1 MIQTSQLPNGIRI
14 VTDSIPEVNKVYISF
29 AMLTGS
35 QDEPREYGGLC
46 HVLEHSLFLGTQNK
60 TEKEIS
66 QISKWL
72 GGNLNAETNQ
82 DKTRLTVSVL
92 SEDIETAFELM
103 SDMIQNPIFPE
114 ESVEKEKQV
123 ILTEISDIQEDD
135 EILADNLI
143 LNAAFKQQPM
153 GLPTEGTPK
162 KVKSITADM
171 LKAFHKKNYSADKL
185 IITAVGGI
193 THEQCVSLSH
203 KYLSTFLPQ
212 QKSDKTPSQYLG
224 GDRREIANY
233 PETNVFRLGFEGCAI
248 QDLKSFVTADILS
261 TIYEDSLFDT
271 LRQEQGLLYTIKAN
285 NDAFKNTGVFIISG
299 YCTPENTP
307 AVIRSCVEQIVQ
319 SDKLITPETLKIA
332 QKKLKLD
339 LSSNDGSMED
349 RVFSHEFDMQYFGR
363 IIPLKE
369 YTEIIDSIH
378 VSDVRQMANKI
389 FTSRLSFAGYGT
401 AKHLPLYQQIT
412 DWIAEARQND
422 GKLKIQTL
430 IKKQKSKGK

>member
-1 MIQTSQLPNGIRI
+1 MIQTSQLPNNIRI
-14 VTDSIPEVNKVYISF
+14 VTDSVSDVNKVYISF

-46 HVLEHSLFLGTQNK
+46 HVLEHSLFLGTEKK

-92 SEDIETAFELM
+92 SEDVETAFELM

-162 KVKSITADM
+162 KVKSITAGI
-171 LKAFHKKNYSADKL
+171 LKAFHKKNYSSDKL
-185 IITAVGGI
+185 IVTAVGGI
-193 THEQCVSLSH
+193 THEQCVVLAH
-203 KYLSTFLPQ
+203 QYLGSFSPQ
-212 QKSDKTPSQYLG
+212 QKTEKTSSQYLG
-224 GDRREIANY
+224 GDRRVMADS

-248 QDLKSFVTADILS
+248 QDLKSFITADILS

-271 LRQEQGLLYTIKAN
+271 LRQDQGLLYTIKAN
-285 NDAFKNTGVFIISG
+285 NDAFQDTGVFIISG

-319 SDKLITPETLKIA
+319 SDKLITLEALKIS

-339 LSSNDGSMED
+339 LSSNDGSMEE

-363 IIPLKE
+363 IISLKE
-369 YTEIIDSIH
+369 YTDVINSIT
-378 VSDVRQMANKI
+378 VSDVKQLAKKI
-389 FTSRLSFAGYGT
+389 FKSRLSFAGYGSS
-401 AKHLPLYQQIT
+401 KHLPSYQQIT
-412 DWIAEARQND
+412 DWMEEARQND
-422 GKLKIQTL
+422 GKLKVQTL
-430 IKKQKSKGK
+430 IKKQRKIK